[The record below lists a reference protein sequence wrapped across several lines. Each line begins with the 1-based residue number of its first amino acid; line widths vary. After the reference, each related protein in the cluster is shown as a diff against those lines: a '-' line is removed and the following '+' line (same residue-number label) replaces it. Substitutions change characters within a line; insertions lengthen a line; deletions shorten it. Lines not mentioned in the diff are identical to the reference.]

1 MRNREDEVYR
11 KSLCYLFLRASFNKP
26 NLAMVYCVSSANI
39 INMEPNEASKFSDG
53 FYRPT
58 DWTKTRFFKSSL
70 HISFYPGY
78 CRDGRLYSDKSHI
91 HLKSNNLL
99 C

>member
-11 KSLCYLFLRASFNKP
+11 KSLCYLFLRARLNKP

-58 DWTKTRFFKSSL
+58 DWTKQGFLSL
-70 HISFYPGY
+70 VYISLSTQGTA
-78 CRDGRLYSDKSHI
+78 GMALI
-91 HLKSNNLL
+91 L
-99 C
+99 